1 MRSKKAIK
9 NIISSLVQQIITIV
23 CGLILPRAI
32 IGNYGSNVNGL
43 ISSITQFLS
52 YISLL
57 EAGIGPVIKSVLY
70 KPIADKDKKQ
80 IEKILKASQKFFN
93 IISYI
98 FIGYLIVLC
107 FVYPTLVNS
116 EFSTG
121 YTVSLLIIISISTFA
136 EYFFGMVYKL
146 YLQAE
151 QKTYITANVQ
161 TITTILNTL
170 LSLILIRF
178 GANIQV
184 VKLVSA
190 FIFVLRPVIQNVYV
204 KKKYNINLK
213 NVNEKY
219 ELKQKWDGLAQHIAA
234 VIHGNT
240 DVTLLTIFSNTAEIS
255 VYTVYLFVVNGVKNL
270 VQAFTGGIDASFGD
284 MYVKNEKET
293 LNKSFKIYELFYYT
307 IITIV
312 FTCTLV
318 LILPFIQ
325 VYTKGISDV
334 NYYRP
339 AFAYLIVIAEYIWA
353 IRLPYSSITL
363 AVGHFKETQKGAWV
377 EAISN
382 ILVSIVLVIKFGIVG
397 VTIGTLVA
405 MTIRTIEFVYHTS
418 KYILER
424 KQIYSYIHIII
435 TIIQTI
441 IICFIANLIIKD
453 TVFVSYLAWIKNAIV
468 IGGISIVIVV
478 ISNLII
484 FKDESK
490 ELLNMIKRNLKKNI
504 VEGK

>member
-1 MRSKKAIK
+1 MFMLRK
-9 NIISSLVQQIITIV
+9 NII
-23 CGLILPRAI
+23 LILKLFI
-32 IGNYGSNVNGL
+32 V
-43 ISSITQFLS
+43 
-52 YISLL
+52 
-57 EAGIGPVIKSVLY
+57 
-70 KPIADKDKKQ
+70 
-80 IEKILKASQKFFN
+80 EKTS
-93 IISYI
+93 ISYN
-98 FIGYLIVLC
+98 F
-107 FVYPTLVNS
+107 T
-116 EFSTG
+116 
-121 YTVSLLIIISISTFA
+121 
-136 EYFFGMVYKL
+136 
-146 YLQAE
+146 
-151 QKTYITANVQ
+151 
-161 TITTILNTL
+161 
-170 LSLILIRF
+170 
-178 GANIQV
+178 NI
-184 VKLVSA
+184 
-190 FIFVLRPVIQNVYV
+190 
-204 KKKYNINLK
+204 
-213 NVNEKY
+213 NEKY

-377 EAISN
+377 EALSN
-382 ILVSIVLVIKFGIVG
+382 IIISIILVGKYGIIG
-397 VTIGTLVA
+397 VTIGTLFA

-424 KQIYSYIHIII
+424 NQIYSYIHIFI
-435 TIIQTI
+435 TAVQTI
-441 IICFIANLIIKD
+441 IIF
-453 TVFVSYLAWIKNAIV
+453 
-468 IGGISIVIVV
+468 V
-478 ISNLII
+478 ISNKIMQNVIFDSYLIWIKYAVIILII
-484 FKDESK
+484 SCFIILFSNSLLYKNESK
-490 ELLNMIKRNLKKNI
+490 ELMKTIRKNI
-504 VEGK
+504 GRK

>member
-9 NIISSLVQQIITIV
+9 NIISSLLQQIIVII

-32 IGNYGSNVNGL
+32 IGTYGSNVNGL

-52 YISLL
+52 YITLL

-70 KPIADKDKKQ
+70 KPIANKDKNQ
-80 IEKILKASQKFFN
+80 IEKILKAAQKFFN
-93 IISYI
+93 VISYI

-107 FVYPTLVNS
+107 FIYPVLVNT

-146 YLQAE
+146 YLQSE
-151 QKTYITANVQ
+151 QRTYITANVQ

-170 LSLILIRF
+170 LSVILIKF

-190 FIFVLRPVIQNVYV
+190 FIFVLRPIIQNIYV

-219 ELKQKWDGLAQHIAA
+219 ELKQKWDGLAQHIAS
-234 VIHGNT
+234 VIHNNT

-284 MYVKNEKET
+284 MYAKNQKES
-293 LNKSFKIYELFYYT
+293 LNKSFKTYELFYYT
-307 IITIV
+307 VITIV

-325 VYTKGISDV
+325 VYTKGINDA

-339 AFAYLIVIAEYIWA
+339 VFAYLIVIAEYIWA

-382 ILVSIVLVIKFGIVG
+382 ILISIVLVIKFGIVG
-397 VTIGTLVA
+397 VTIGTLIA

-424 KQIYSYIHIII
+424 KQIYSYIHIIT

-441 IICFIANLIIKD
+441 IICFIANLIVKD
-453 TVFVSYLAWIKNAIV
+453 TVFVSYLVWIKKAII
-468 IGGISIVIVV
+468 IGVLSGVLVV
-478 ISNLII
+478 ISNFIVYMN
-484 FKDESK
+484 ESK
-490 ELLNMIKRNLKKNI
+490 ELISMLKRNFKKNI
-504 VEGK
+504 